1 MNLALTSSIRTRR
14 TLYGFTLIELMLA
27 IVIFAVVL
35 TAINGVFFG
44 AMRLRNKTTAMLE
57 RSVPVAQAMTII
69 RRDLMGIVAPNGLL
83 SGSLKTGAATGGLGQ
98 ETSLEFFSNTAALDE
113 LAPWGEI
120 QRISYALRDPTN
132 RLSRGLG
139 KDLVRLVTRNLLPT
153 AQEVVEEEGL
163 MNDVTALEFGF
174 YDGTQWRTS
183 WDSTTETTV
192 LPKAIRL
199 ILSTAPEEEEGVPGA
214 LSQRTGPTIQLVVPV
229 VVNVS
234 TNQVSDN

>member
-1 MNLALTSSIRTRR
+1 MNLTRPASHRTHR
-14 TLYGFTLIELMLA
+14 TFGGFTLIELMLA
-27 IVIFAVVL
+27 IVIFALVL

-57 RSVPVAQAMTII
+57 RSVPVAQAVTII

-83 SGSLKTGAATGGLGQ
+83 SGSLKTGASTGGLGQ
-98 ETSLEFFSNTAALDE
+98 ETSLEFYSNTAALE
-113 LAPWGEI
+113 EQAPWAEI

-132 RLSRGLG
+132 RVGRGLG

-153 AQEVVEEEGL
+153 VQYLVEEQGL
-163 MNDVTALEFGF
+163 MNDVTGLEFGF
-174 YDGTQWRTS
+174 YDGTQWRTT

-199 ILSTAPEEEEGVPGA
+199 ILTTAPEDDDGGSA
-214 LSQRTGPTIQLVVPV
+214 SLSQRSGPSIQLVVPI

-234 TNQVSDN
+234 TNQI